1 MLTYMGVPVLP
12 DGLDNSDN
20 ADALFYWFSLVLVGL
35 AVGTESPQD
44 CSVKPVQSSLRSV
57 NCAFFP
63 PFFSCFHSKVSPQN
77 TFQTGTD
84 SVLLIKIKVPEGS

>member
-1 MLTYMGVPVLP
+1 MGVPVLP

-63 PFFSCFHSKVSPQN
+63 LSFHAFIQR
-77 TFQTGTD
+77 F
-84 SVLLIKIKVPEGS
+84 LLKIHFKQAQILSS

>member
-20 ADALFYWFSLVLVGL
+20 ADALFYRFSLVLVGL

-57 NCAFFP
+57 NCAFS
-63 PFFSCFHSKVSPQN
+63 PFLFMLSFKGFSSKYISNRHRFCPLN
-77 TFQTGTD
+77 
-84 SVLLIKIKVPEGS
+84 